1 MFVIKCVSLGG
12 IGIITDDAINRQ
24 GILEEMW
31 LVFTSFSKLLLL
43 DTKQKPAQR
52 SLRNELSARVHK

>member
-1 MFVIKCVSLGG
+1 MLVIKVVLWGW

-31 LVFTSFSKLLLL
+31 LVFTSFFKFLPL
-43 DTKQKPAQR
+43 DTKQKQIVPER
-52 SLRNELSARVHK
+52 SEV